1 MGTELFYFVINPI
14 RQRDKG
20 ARRNEVRLKDK
31 VDIKRLTIIEINE
44 VLCPDGNRYFQVGV
58 KVFNFLI

>member
-44 VLCPDGNRYFQVGV
+44 VLSPD
-58 KVFNFLI
+58 